1 MDEGMKTIGE
11 TGYALKLFPTFTA
24 LEIISKLEKFG
35 FSPEVIFE
43 VVSKGA
49 AIGSVS
55 IDRKKF
61 DKHFQRK
68 LPELM
73 ELFAEVL
80 KYNNLFP
87 EKEGDEGNEEGSEE

>member
-1 MDEGMKTIGE
+1 MEDNIKMIGE

-43 VVSKGA
+43 VVSRGA

-55 IDRKKF
+55 ITRKKF
-61 DKHFQRK
+61 DEHFQRK
-68 LPELM
+68 LPDLM
-73 ELFAEVL
+73 ELFAEIL

-87 EKEGDEGNEEGSEE
+87 EKEGDEGNEEGSED